1 MENWWR
7 KVTYI
12 SKNQAVSVSTLILRQ
27 WLRLCVFSL
36 LYWFFKFI
44 SICQCLD
51 KSISEFSMACKTMS
65 ALIWLRFSRFWL
77 AISTPHGLFTIDIPV
92 CSSHFLFHAHVQW
105 YANQLRIIGMWC
117 ACLSPDCVPLER
129 VVCKNQWKCQGS
141 FHCGVYAINRTWHG
155 HYK

>member
-1 MENWWR
+1 ME
-7 KVTYI
+7 KGYI
-12 SKNQAVSVSTLILRQ
+12 YLEKSS
-27 WLRLCVFSL
+27 
-36 LYWFFKFI
+36 
-44 SICQCLD
+44 CQCLD
-51 KSISEFSMACKTMS
+51 LDPSTMIKTLCFFSPLLILRVHKYLSMSISEFSMACKTMS

-77 AISTPHGLFTIDIPV
+77 AISAPHGLFTIDIPA
-92 CSSHFLFHAHVQW
+92 CSSHFLFHLYVQW

-117 ACLSPDCVPLER
+117 ACVSPDCVPLER